1 VAPDSVLK
9 RILIADDSGIIRTL
23 VRTSLEGQSRFE
35 ICEAA
40 DGIEAI
46 EKARTLKPDL
56 ILLDLVMP
64 RMNGA
69 EATSI
74 LKGMMP
80 SVPIILFTMYDYT
93 LGKSLASA
101 IGADVVLSKPD
112 GINKLV
118 ECVQNFLEPSPPT
131 SQSGGLPPNP
141 KNLEA
146 SDRKAPTR

>member
-1 VAPDSVLK
+1 MVRYIPMIRVLVA
-9 RILIADDSGIIRTL
+9 A
-23 VRTSLEGQSRFE
+23 
-35 ICEAA
+35 EAA

-80 SVPIILFTMYDYT
+80 SVPIILFTMYNYT

-131 SQSGGLPPNP
+131 SQS
-141 KNLEA
+141 
-146 SDRKAPTR
+146 RRAPTQPQESGSIGPQSADAIG